1 MGTNQLAEMYH
12 LINLVV
18 QYYQSIKHT
27 KSYLFIY
34 LFIYSELGLIS
45 TTKRMDRRYLKV
57 KSSSI
62 CDIA

>member
-1 MGTNQLAEMYH
+1 VGTNQLAEMYH
-12 LINLVV
+12 LINLPV